1 MDFIFTEKLL
11 LLYCSCIGGDICENN
26 YTLFAYLVT
35 VFLYGDA
42 EFFKERNKA
51 WSQHWSVNCNVE
63 RNGANN
69 DFPMCP

>member
-42 EFFKERNKA
+42 EFFK
-51 WSQHWSVNCNVE
+51 
-63 RNGANN
+63 
-69 DFPMCP
+69 